1 MRHTA
6 LSTDDLNVCS
16 ARGASLARL
25 PVRLLVL
32 SALLS
37 FECSPS
43 RADQGVRGLSCRNF
57 HHNADGSWSTQREVK
72 LGSVTMGAGVSFG
85 GRVVVGDVDLAATLD
100 RQCR

>member
-6 LSTDDLNVCS
+6 LSTGDFGVCG
-16 ARGASLARL
+16 ARETSLARL
-25 PVRLLVL
+25 LVRLLVL

-37 FECSPS
+37 FACSPS
-43 RADQGVRGLSCRNF
+43 RAEQGGQRLSCRNF
-57 HHNADGSWSTQREVK
+57 HHNADGSWSTKRAVK

-85 GRVVVGDVDLAATLD
+85 ERVVVGDVDLAATLD